1 MAGSSHNITSL
12 YSCFA
17 PLTDKEWATVM
28 LDFEKYANHH
38 VIVDKNGNA
47 VKMKLN
53 NAQKVV
59 AELILK
65 YAMAEIPR
73 PIKLVIHKCRQA
85 GISTVLSLIEK
96 YIASR
101 KTKINIL
108 HMLPTEELARNFWR
122 EKGEPLWQ
130 GSDPALLPT
139 VQATGTPTPYIQVKE
154 YHNVQMGVNIRYN
167 GSNSKSAMR
176 SSTNQVVIL
185 DECFTPETEVLTEHG
200 WVRFDRLEEEKVA
213 QWSDGMIE
221 YVQPLRKVKK
231 PHNGLMYDVSFG
243 GTTLRMTPNH
253 ELLFKSRRS
262 GKLEK
267 KTVAK
272 SYFNDN
278 WLVAQSGVNKA
289 MRQPTVLERIGVM
302 LQADGAHI
310 HDNNIRYRGTSSW
323 KCTFRKLD
331 KIARCT
337 ELLNEAKLKY
347 STCRCKSGNTKFTIQ
362 MPNQLNYKRLD
373 AFLTP
378 DIDIIDEAMNW
389 DGYVYKNGTKYYS
402 SKVKENVDFMSSVA
416 TQCGYRAHS
425 SVQQDGRS
433 DNYSDIYR
441 LYMNRQEWRTSASIT
456 KVTSNYNGYVYCVT
470 VPSGCIVVRNGAEP
484 LVTGNCAFF
493 ENVRRLE
500 KGVLATQPKTGMAI
514 TVYVSTANG
523 MNHFYDAVKQAQT
536 PNSGMEYIFL
546 PWHMLDEYERP
557 ISKESRFY
565 DLERY
570 KPSAF
575 DMKMFDIFEKAGYP
589 KSHWLNKLEWYDHVL
604 ASEAKGDRD
613 YMASEYPST
622 PEESFRASG
631 RPVLPLKVINYWL
644 KQNHPYTAIAPVAK
658 TDRNT
663 RTLKVKFEE
672 DSNSPV
678 RRYIEPIPG
687 HRYMIGVDC
696 AEGYSGDMSAG
707 VIFDVKTLEEVA
719 SFVVDYE
726 QNDLAELV
734 VDLAKYYNNAQIV
747 PEKNM
752 AGLFVESVQLLG
764 YWNMFIDPEY
774 HGPQTNKMYGIRT
787 TLASK
792 NEAINRLK
800 FLMNQ
805 NLYKAH
811 DLVFM
816 NQAIHY
822 SWKQLPSG
830 GAKAE
835 AVGQDDNGNP
845 WHDDTIACR
854 LTLMLALD
862 FRRFKQYFKK

>member
-12 YSCFA
+12 YSCFT

-59 AELILK
+59 AKLILK

-185 DECFTPETEVLTEHG
+185 DE
-200 WVRFDRLEEEKVA
+200 
-213 QWSDGMIE
+213 
-221 YVQPLRKVKK
+221 Y
-231 PHNGLMYDVSFG
+231 
-243 GTTLRMTPNH
+243 
-253 ELLFKSRRS
+253 
-262 GKLEK
+262 
-267 KTVAK
+267 
-272 SYFNDN
+272 
-278 WLVAQSGVNKA
+278 
-289 MRQPTVLERIGVM
+289 
-302 LQADGAHI
+302 
-310 HDNNIRYRGTSSW
+310 
-323 KCTFRKLD
+323 
-331 KIARCT
+331 
-337 ELLNEAKLKY
+337 
-347 STCRCKSGNTKFTIQ
+347 
-362 MPNQLNYKRLD
+362 
-373 AFLTP
+373 
-378 DIDIIDEAMNW
+378 
-389 DGYVYKNGTKYYS
+389 
-402 SKVKENVDFMSSVA
+402 
-416 TQCGYRAHS
+416 
-425 SVQQDGRS
+425 
-433 DNYSDIYR
+433 
-441 LYMNRQEWRTSASIT
+441 
-456 KVTSNYNGYVYCVT
+456 
-470 VPSGCIVVRNGAEP
+470 
-484 LVTGNCAFF
+484 AFF

-523 MNHFYDAVKQAQT
+523 MNHFYDAVKQSQL
-536 PNSGMEYIFL
+536 PNSGMEYVFL
-546 PWHMLDEYERP
+546 PWHLLDEYERP

-565 DLERY
+565 DLEHY
-570 KPSAF
+570 KPSTF

-613 YMASEYPST
+613 YMTSEYPGT
-622 PEESFRASG
+622 QEESFRASG

-707 VIFDVKTLEEVA
+707 VIFDIKTLEEVA

-822 SWKQLPSG
+822 SWRQLPSG

>member
-12 YSCFA
+12 YSCFT

-185 DECFTPETEVLTEHG
+185 DEE
-200 WVRFDRLEEEKVA
+200 
-213 QWSDGMIE
+213 
-221 YVQPLRKVKK
+221 
-231 PHNGLMYDVSFG
+231 
-243 GTTLRMTPNH
+243 
-253 ELLFKSRRS
+253 
-262 GKLEK
+262 
-267 KTVAK
+267 
-272 SYFNDN
+272 
-278 WLVAQSGVNKA
+278 
-289 MRQPTVLERIGVM
+289 
-302 LQADGAHI
+302 
-310 HDNNIRYRGTSSW
+310 
-323 KCTFRKLD
+323 
-331 KIARCT
+331 
-337 ELLNEAKLKY
+337 
-347 STCRCKSGNTKFTIQ
+347 
-362 MPNQLNYKRLD
+362 
-373 AFLTP
+373 
-378 DIDIIDEAMNW
+378 
-389 DGYVYKNGTKYYS
+389 
-402 SKVKENVDFMSSVA
+402 
-416 TQCGYRAHS
+416 
-425 SVQQDGRS
+425 
-433 DNYSDIYR
+433 
-441 LYMNRQEWRTSASIT
+441 
-456 KVTSNYNGYVYCVT
+456 
-470 VPSGCIVVRNGAEP
+470 
-484 LVTGNCAFF
+484 AFF

-565 DLERY
+565 DLEHY

-658 TDRNT
+658 TDRNS

-678 RRYIEPIPG
+678 RRYLEPIAG

-707 VIFDVKTLEEVA
+707 VIFDIKTLEEVA